1 MSKAWLWIAAA
12 LAAPPAFAADDARTW
27 GQRLAESTMAEH
39 PTLWNARKSDGD
51 FRWAYTQGLVGLG
64 MDRLS
69 VKHREPRYRAYAK
82 AYVDHFVEADG
93 TIRTLDVGEFN
104 IDSINSGKL
113 LYPLLDATGDPRYRR
128 AIAHLKRQLEWQP
141 RTTQGVFW
149 HKLKYPW
156 QVWLDGLYMGAPFYA
171 EFARRFG
178 QASDF
183 DDVARQFRES
193 YRKLRD
199 PKTGLLFHGWDESRV
214 QRWADRNTGLSPS
227 FWTRSIGWYVMALVD
242 AYEQF
247 PADHPAR
254 PELARMLSETS
265 TALVAARDGRTA
277 IWWQVTDQPGREGN
291 FLESSGSA
299 MVAYAWAK
307 GARLGMLEPRY
318 RALAGESF
326 AGLAKELVD
335 FDAATGR
342 VRLRNVCRSAG
353 LGGDPYRDGTYAY
366 YVGTP
371 VDVNDAHGVGA
382 FLLASAEIE

>member
-1 MSKAWLWIAAA
+1 MRPACLLIAVLCSPA
-12 LAAPPAFAADDARTW
+12 LASAEDARTW
-27 GQRLAESTMAEH
+27 GQRLADSTIAEH
-39 PTLWNARKSDGD
+39 PTLWNMRKSDGD

-69 VKHREPRYRAYAK
+69 VKHKEPRYRAYMK
-82 AYVDHFVEADG
+82 AYVDQYVDADG
-93 TIRTLDVGEFN
+93 VIRTLDVGEFN

-113 LYPLLDATGDPRYRR
+113 LYPLLDETGDPRYRR
-128 AIAHLKRQLEWQP
+128 AIAHLRRQLEWQP
-141 RTTQGVFW
+141 RTTNGVFW
-149 HKLKYPW
+149 HKLRYPW

-178 QASDF
+178 QPSEL

-193 YRKLRD
+193 HAKLRD

-214 QRWADRNTGLSPS
+214 QRWADRNTGRSPG
-227 FWTRSIGWYVMALVD
+227 FWTRSMGWYAMALAD

-254 PELARMLSETS
+254 PELARMLAELSD
-265 TALVAARDGRTA
+265 ALLKVQDARSR
-277 IWWQVTDQPGREGN
+277 IWWQVPDQGAREGN
-291 FLESSGSA
+291 FLEASGSA

-318 RALAGESF
+318 RGLAQQSF
-326 AGLAKELVD
+326 AGLVKELVD
-335 FDAATGR
+335 WDAATGR
-342 VRLRNVCRSAG
+342 LTLRSVCRSAG

-366 YVGTP
+366 YVSTP
-371 VDVNDAHGVGA
+371 VQSNDAHGVGA